1 MNQFLT
7 VQIKIAV
14 LHLSKILGI
23 DCNVINYNIIAIV
36 MQD

>member
-23 DCNVINYNIIAIV
+23 DCNIIDV
-36 MQD
+36 H